1 MRQRC
6 AIRPMCSVLPR
17 RTTLLLGAMLI
28 TLIVVSGVALAATI
42 DCLEG
47 MYDGCRG
54 TEEDDTM
61 NGTPTNDEMFAGY
74 GDDLMYGRGSAVSF

>member
-1 MRQRC
+1 
-6 AIRPMCSVLPR
+6 
-17 RTTLLLGAMLI
+17 MLI